1 MNKNIFNHK
10 RNKNE
15 YSKDDKFKF
24 KKPVYVKDDLE
35 TLNRL
40 LKKYSTSKKNYQ
52 KTSYV
57 GGGKKEVLI
66 KFLIKIRELHLKC
79 LILKD

>member
-1 MNKNIFNHK
+1 MNKNIFNHR

-40 LKKYSTSKKNYQ
+40 LKKYSTSKKKYQ

-57 GGGKKEVLI
+57 GGG
-66 KFLIKIRELHLKC
+66 
-79 LILKD
+79 